1 MYEKIWPVWSDGV
14 EASLRGG
21 NDDDDDDDDYDD
33 RMMRRQSKRQQRQR
47 ARNKKRGQGQLASVY
62 RQGGGGPEYLEIAH
76 PPVVRHVGR
85 DCYCE
90 FWDSLEYR
98 Y

>member
-1 MYEKIWPVWSDGV
+1 MYEKIWPIWSDGV
-14 EASLRGG
+14 EASLSGTTSEVGGYKGHRRGDG
-21 NDDDDDDDDYDD
+21 INK
-33 RMMRRQSKRQQRQR
+33 RGARRQRESM
-47 ARNKKRGQGQLASVY
+47 SVY
-62 RQGGGGPEYLEIAH
+62 REAAGGPEYLEIAH